1 MTGGLAHHMESPRHS
16 GQILRQGTNVPLWA
30 TDVLPTGKPI
40 PQSLMGTTS
49 PTGGKATAVSHLKL
63 LISKS

>member
-30 TDVLPTGKPI
+30 KDVVPTGKPI
-40 PQSLMGTTS
+40 PQSLMG
-49 PTGGKATAVSHLKL
+49 GKDRAVSHLKL
-63 LISKS
+63 PISKS